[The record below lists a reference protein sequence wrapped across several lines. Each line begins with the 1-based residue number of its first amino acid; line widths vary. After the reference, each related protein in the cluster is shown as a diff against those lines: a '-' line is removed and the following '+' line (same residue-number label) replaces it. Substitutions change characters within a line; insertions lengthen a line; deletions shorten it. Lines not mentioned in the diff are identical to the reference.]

1 MIRGGNKMAATIN
14 KKKGGPNGALILY
27 LPEGKRIPEIP
38 VLCALGKIRLHTA
51 GPADLG
57 RKISDIAGLKD
68 EGKASADSYRPK
80 SAALL
85 SMTQPVLVFCKVPSG
100 LAGSFIDALSKKGIH
115 IPLKAFLTEGNASW
129 TLAELYNE
137 LREEHHAMTGET
149 V

>member
-1 MIRGGNKMAATIN
+1 MAANMN
-14 KKKGGPNGALILY
+14 KKKGGSNGALILY

-57 RKISDIAGLKD
+57 RKVGEIAGIRTGGNVP
-68 EGKASADSYRPK
+68 EGSYKP
-80 SAALL
+80 SGAALL
-85 SMTQPVLVFCKVPSG
+85 SMNQPVLVFCRVPSG
-100 LAGSFIDALSKKGIH
+100 LAGSFIDALGRKGIH

-129 TLAELYNE
+129 TLAELYDA